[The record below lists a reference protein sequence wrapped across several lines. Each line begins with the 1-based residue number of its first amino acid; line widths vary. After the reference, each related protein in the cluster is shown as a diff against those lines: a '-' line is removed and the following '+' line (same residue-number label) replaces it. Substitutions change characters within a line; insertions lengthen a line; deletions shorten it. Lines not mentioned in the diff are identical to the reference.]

1 MVRLSDARM
10 SGTAFGTTVLHISP
24 ESAAGG
30 PLSLVKDGD
39 LIELNVPEQQLRLVV
54 EESEL
59 EKRAA
64 NLDRTSLE
72 ASLPDRGYVRMYIEN
87 VNQAHEGCDFRFL
100 RPKQRS

>member
-30 PLSLVKDGD
+30 PLSLVQDGD